1 MPKIPVN
8 LHPHR
13 KDRAEVTIGFG
24 PHYLEAI
31 PMLIAQ
37 MRESDTIILEEP
49 HTPGFTEMLRGEMA
63 IEAYLLEVDASFPL
77 FSESLC
83 VELRQLFAH
92 GKHIV
97 QVEPYLDSLIQI
109 HEFFADGKTPE
120 HVLSLDGLRDVYLA
134 EKEAT
139 GALITFYALS
149 MKEDFRAVIDSV
161 KVFAQKDA
169 HRIRMRDFM
178 RAAAIAELAATGQR
192 LFVEAGYIHY
202 GLYHFLT
209 KKIGQRLRVQSVYL
223 LQPVV
228 DTLQAKRRN
237 IGPGDVLTLLY
248 ILHDAIP
255 ADRADLLAARS
266 LIAVQLVAKEE
277 LQPDHTF
284 PQCKD
289 DALVNG
295 LVSSLDYEQCRLLY
309 QRIRGVPRS
318 TALRY
323 TRQIVDAKQG
333 RA

>member
-1 MPKIPVN
+1 MPFR
-8 LHPHR
+8 PHR
-13 KDRAEVTIGFG
+13 KNGAEVTIGFG

-31 PMLIAQ
+31 PMLIAR
-37 MRESDTIILEEP
+37 MRESETIILEEP
-49 HTPGFTEMLRGEMA
+49 QTAGFIEMLRGEMA
-63 IEAYLLEVDASFPL
+63 VEAYLLQVDASFPL
-77 FSESLC
+77 FSKSLC
-83 VELRQLFAH
+83 LELRKLFAQ
-92 GKHIV
+92 GKSIV
-97 QVEPYLDSLIQI
+97 QVEPYLVCLVQI
-109 HEFFADGKTPE
+109 HELFADGKTPE
-120 HVLSLDGLRDVYLA
+120 YVLSLDGLRDVYLA

-149 MKEDFRAVIDSV
+149 MKEDFRTVIDSV

-169 HRIRMRDFM
+169 HRIRMRDVM
-178 RAAAIAELAATGQR
+178 RATAIAELAATGQR

-209 KKIGQRLRVQSVYL
+209 KQIGQHLRVQSVFL

-248 ILHDAIP
+248 VLHDAIP

-284 PQCKD
+284 PHCED
-289 DALVNG
+289 DALVNT
-295 LVSSLDYEQCRLLY
+295 LVSSLDYEQCRQLY
-309 QRIRGVPRS
+309 QRIRGVSRS

-323 TRQIVDAKQG
+323 ARQFVDSEQG
-333 RA
+333 HD

>member
-1 MPKIPVN
+1 MPEVLVP
-8 LHPHR
+8 LRPHP
-13 KDRAEVTIGFG
+13 KNGTEVIIGFG

-37 MRESDTIILEEP
+37 MGESDTIILEEP
-49 HTPGFTEMLRGEMA
+49 QTPGFIEMLRGEIA
-63 IEAYLLEVDASFPL
+63 VEAYLLQVDASFPL
-77 FSESLC
+77 FSKSLC
-83 VELRQLFAH
+83 LELRQLFAH
-92 GKHIV
+92 GKRIV
-97 QVEPYLDSLIQI
+97 QVEPYLDCLVQI
-109 HEFFADGKTPE
+109 HELFADGKTTE
-120 HVLSLDGLRDVYLA
+120 FVLSLDGLRDVYLA

-178 RAAAIAELAATGQR
+178 RATAIAELAATGQR

-209 KKIGQRLRVQSVYL
+209 KQIGHHLRVQSVYL
-223 LQPVV
+223 LQSVV
-228 DTLQAKRRN
+228 DRLQAKRRN

-277 LQPDHTF
+277 LEPDHSF
-284 PQCKD
+284 PHCED
-289 DALVNG
+289 DALVNA
-295 LVSSLDYEQCRLLY
+295 LVSSMNYEQCRQLY
-309 QRIRGVPRS
+309 QRIRGVSRT
-318 TALRY
+318 TALRCA
-323 TRQIVDAKQG
+323 RQFVDGEQG
-333 RA
+333 RD

>member
-1 MPKIPVN
+1 MP
-8 LHPHR
+8 LRPHQ
-13 KDRAEVTIGFG
+13 KNGTEVTIGFG

-37 MRESDTIILEEP
+37 MRENKTIILEEP

-63 IEAYLLEVDASFPL
+63 IDAYLLQVDASFPL
-77 FSESLC
+77 FAKSLC
-83 VELRQLFAH
+83 AELRQLFAQ
-92 GKHIV
+92 GKRIV
-97 QVEPYLDSLIQI
+97 QVEPYLDCLVQI
-109 HEFFADGKTPE
+109 HELFADSKTPE
-120 HVLSLDGLRDVYLA
+120 YVLSLDGLRDVYLA

-139 GALITFYALS
+139 GALISFYALS

-169 HRIRMRDFM
+169 HRIRMRDIM
-178 RAAAIAELAATGQR
+178 RAAAIAELAAAGQR

-209 KKIGQRLRVQSVYL
+209 TQIGQHLRVQSVFL

-228 DTLQAKRRN
+228 DALQAKRRN

-248 ILHDAIP
+248 ILHAGIP
-255 ADRADLLAARS
+255 ADKADLLAARS

-284 PQCKD
+284 PHCED
-289 DALVNG
+289 DAMVNA
-295 LVSSLDYEQCRLLY
+295 LVSSLDFERCRQLY

-323 TRQIVDAKQG
+323 ARQFVDDEKG
-333 RA
+333 RV